1 MRTNHVKRTLAAG
14 GTSVGTM
21 MFEFD
26 SPGIGRIAS
35 LAGADFVIFDMEH
48 SGWSDETVKGLIAS
62 TRAAETVPMVRVPS
76 TQYHL
81 LSRPL
86 DAGAMGLMVPMVE
99 DEAQA
104 RTIVRSAKYPPMGAR
119 GAGFSL
125 AHDDFEG
132 GDVAAKMT
140 SANEEGFLI
149 AQIETSRGIEN
160 VEEIAAVEG
169 IDCLWIGHFDLTLSM
184 GIPAQFGHPDFLKAV
199 DRMLNACAKHGKA
212 PGIMGGSVEASNA
225 WLERGFRAIA
235 YGGDL
240 WIYQEALSHGIEE
253 IKGVANQLRAP
264 K

>member
-1 MRTNHVKRTLAAG
+1 MRANHVKRTLASG
-14 GTSVGTM
+14 GISVGTM

-35 LAGADFVIFDMEH
+35 LAGAEFVIFDMEH
-48 SGWSDETVKGLIAS
+48 SGWSDETVKSLIAS
-62 TRAAETVPMVRVPS
+62 TRSAATVPMVRVPS

-104 RTIVRSAKYPPMGAR
+104 RTIVRSAKYPPAGGR

-125 AHDDFEG
+125 AHDDYEG
-132 GDVAAKMT
+132 GDVAAKMA

-149 AQIETSRGIEN
+149 AQIETARGIDN
-160 VEEIAAVEG
+160 VEAIAAVDG

-184 GIPAQFGHPDFLKAV
+184 GIPAQFEHPDFLRAV
-199 DRMLNACAKHGKA
+199 DRMLAACAKHGKT
-212 PGIMGGSVEASNA
+212 PGIMGGNVAASKE
-225 WLERGFRAIA
+225 WLARGFRAIA
-235 YGGDL
+235 YSGDL
-240 WIYQEALSHGIEE
+240 WIYQEALRNGIAQ
-253 IKGVANQLRAP
+253 IKAASR
-264 K
+264 